1 MTIKPKLIYK
11 LFIAVMLTQS
21 ITANA
26 GSPVKTLKKVGALL
40 DTLSVKG
47 VDRNY
52 IDAPKEPWQIIV
64 KGNINQSDLKM
75 RATGDIDIVSY
86 EAEPRLKTEP
96 SKYIGLWAGYRG
108 YGLGYTINTGGDKG
122 SYFTVGATGGSYGVN
137 VRVHSFENNRP
148 SFSFSTDFDDLI
160 NEDIDIEEEDVEL
173 EDPIRV
179 HTVIA
184 DAYYLFNGK
193 RFSYAAAYDQSVI
206 QKKSAGSIMAGAMFY
221 YGKIDYATKN
231 NAELIYLM
239 RGLGKVKLWQ
249 GSVGAGYAYN
259 WVPVKGLLVNAMAMP
274 MLTLV
279 NRIKVYAFKTNV
291 EDVLNQYEDD
301 EYPSDEEL
309 LAQYVIT
316 PLARKSYNSGI
327 AVNFDA
333 RISVTYNFGRYFVN
347 AYGQFNNF
355 RYTHEDNRGR
365 LNDWFVNAAF
375 GVRL

>member
-86 EAEPRLKTEP
+86 KAEPRLKTEP

-274 MLTLV
+274 MSTLV

-291 EDVLNQYEDD
+291 EDVMNQYEDD

-316 PLARKSYNSGI
+316 PLTRKSYNSGI

>member
-1 MTIKPKLIYK
+1 MIIKPKLIYK
-11 LFIAVMLTQS
+11 LFIAVLLTQS

-86 EAEPRLKTEP
+86 KAEPRLKTEP

-291 EDVLNQYEDD
+291 EDVMNQYEDD

-316 PLARKSYNSGI
+316 PLTRKSYNSGI

>member
-11 LFIAVMLTQS
+11 LFIAVLLTQS

-86 EAEPRLKTEP
+86 KAEPRLKTEP

-160 NEDIDIEEEDVEL
+160 NEDIDLEEEDVEL

-291 EDVLNQYEDD
+291 EDVMNQYEDD

>member
-11 LFIAVMLTQS
+11 LFIAVLLTQS

-86 EAEPRLKTEP
+86 KAEPRLKTEP

-160 NEDIDIEEEDVEL
+160 NEDIDLEEEEVEL

-259 WVPVKGLLVNAMAMP
+259 WVPVKGLLINAMAMP

-291 EDVLNQYEDD
+291 EDVMNQYEDD

>member
-11 LFIAVMLTQS
+11 LFIAVLLTQS

-86 EAEPRLKTEP
+86 KAEPRLKTEP

-160 NEDIDIEEEDVEL
+160 NDDIDLEEEEVEL

-291 EDVLNQYEDD
+291 EDVMNQYEDD

-316 PLARKSYNSGI
+316 PLTRKSYNSGI

>member
-11 LFIAVMLTQS
+11 LFIAVLLTQS

-86 EAEPRLKTEP
+86 KAEPRLKTEP

-259 WVPVKGLLVNAMAMP
+259 WVPVKGLLINAMAMP

-291 EDVLNQYEDD
+291 EDVMNQYEDD

-316 PLARKSYNSGI
+316 PLTRKSYNSGI

>member
-11 LFIAVMLTQS
+11 LFIAVLLTQS

-86 EAEPRLKTEP
+86 KAEPRLKTEP

-291 EDVLNQYEDD
+291 EDVMNQYEDD

-316 PLARKSYNSGI
+316 PLTRKSYNSGI

-355 RYTHEDNRGR
+355 RYTHEDNHGR

>member
-11 LFIAVMLTQS
+11 LFIAVLLTQS

-86 EAEPRLKTEP
+86 KAEPRLKTEP

-160 NEDIDIEEEDVEL
+160 NEDIDLEEEEVEL

-291 EDVLNQYEDD
+291 EDVMNQYEDD

>member
-11 LFIAVMLTQS
+11 LFIAVLLTQS

-86 EAEPRLKTEP
+86 KAEPRLKTEP

-291 EDVLNQYEDD
+291 EDVMNQYEDD

-309 LAQYVIT
+309 LAQYEIT

>member
-11 LFIAVMLTQS
+11 LFIAVLLTQS

-86 EAEPRLKTEP
+86 KAEPRLKTEP

-148 SFSFSTDFDDLI
+148 SFRFSTDFDDLI
-160 NEDIDIEEEDVEL
+160 DEDIDLEEEEVEL

-259 WVPVKGLLVNAMAMP
+259 WVPVKGLLINAMAMP

-291 EDVLNQYEDD
+291 EDVMNQYEDD

-355 RYTHEDNRGR
+355 RYTHEDNHGR

>member
-1 MTIKPKLIYK
+1 MTFKPKLIYK

-26 GSPVKTLKKVGALL
+26 GSPIKTLKKVGALL

-86 EAEPRLKTEP
+86 KAEPRLKTEP

-122 SYFTVGATGGSYGVN
+122 SYFTIGATGGSYGVN

-221 YGKIDYATKN
+221 YGKIDFATKN

-259 WVPVKGLLVNAMAMP
+259 WVPVKGLLINAMAMP

-291 EDVLNQYEDD
+291 EDVMNQYEDD

>member
-11 LFIAVMLTQS
+11 LFIAVLLTQS

-160 NEDIDIEEEDVEL
+160 NEDIDLEEEEVEL

-291 EDVLNQYEDD
+291 EDVMNQYEDD

>member
-11 LFIAVMLTQS
+11 LFIAVLLTQS

-86 EAEPRLKTEP
+86 KAEPRLKTEP

-291 EDVLNQYEDD
+291 EDVMNQYEDD

-309 LAQYVIT
+309 LAQYEIT
-316 PLARKSYNSGI
+316 PLTRKSYNSGI

>member
-11 LFIAVMLTQS
+11 LFIAVLLTQS

-86 EAEPRLKTEP
+86 KAEPRLKTEP

-160 NEDIDIEEEDVEL
+160 NDDIDLEEEEVEL

-291 EDVLNQYEDD
+291 EDVMNQYEDD

-309 LAQYVIT
+309 LAQCVIT

>member
-11 LFIAVMLTQS
+11 LFIAVLLTQS

-86 EAEPRLKTEP
+86 KAEPRLKTEP

-148 SFSFSTDFDDLI
+148 SFRFSTDFDDLI
-160 NEDIDIEEEDVEL
+160 NEDIDLEEEEVEL

-259 WVPVKGLLVNAMAMP
+259 WVPVKGLLINAMAMP

-291 EDVLNQYEDD
+291 EDVMNQYEDD

>member
-316 PLARKSYNSGI
+316 PLTRKSYNSGI

>member
-86 EAEPRLKTEP
+86 KAEPRLKTEP

-259 WVPVKGLLVNAMAMP
+259 WVPVKGLLINAMAMP

-291 EDVLNQYEDD
+291 EDVMNQYEDD

-316 PLARKSYNSGI
+316 PLTRKSYNSGI

-333 RISVTYNFGRYFVN
+333 RISVTYNFGSYFVN

>member
-75 RATGDIDIVSY
+75 R
-86 EAEPRLKTEP
+86 TEP

-193 RFSYAAAYDQSVI
+193 RFSYAAAYDQ
-206 QKKSAGSIMAGAMFY
+206 
-221 YGKIDYATKN
+221 
-231 NAELIYLM
+231 
-239 RGLGKVKLWQ
+239 
-249 GSVGAGYAYN
+249 
-259 WVPVKGLLVNAMAMP
+259 
-274 MLTLV
+274 
-279 NRIKVYAFKTNV
+279 
-291 EDVLNQYEDD
+291 
-301 EYPSDEEL
+301 
-309 LAQYVIT
+309 
-316 PLARKSYNSGI
+316 
-327 AVNFDA
+327 
-333 RISVTYNFGRYFVN
+333 
-347 AYGQFNNF
+347 
-355 RYTHEDNRGR
+355 
-365 LNDWFVNAAF
+365 
-375 GVRL
+375 

>member
-291 EDVLNQYEDD
+291 EDVMNQYEDD

-316 PLARKSYNSGI
+316 PLTRKSYNSGI

>member
-1 MTIKPKLIYK
+1 MTFKPKLIYK

-86 EAEPRLKTEP
+86 KAEPRLKTEP

-160 NEDIDIEEEDVEL
+160 NEDIDIEEEEVEL

-259 WVPVKGLLVNAMAMP
+259 WVPVKGLLINAMAMP

-291 EDVLNQYEDD
+291 EDVMNQYEDD

-316 PLARKSYNSGI
+316 PLTRKSYNSGI

>member
-11 LFIAVMLTQS
+11 LFIAVLLTQS

-160 NEDIDIEEEDVEL
+160 NEDIDLEEEEVEL

-291 EDVLNQYEDD
+291 EDVMNQYEDD

-316 PLARKSYNSGI
+316 PLTRKSYNSGI

>member
-11 LFIAVMLTQS
+11 LFIAVLLTQS

-86 EAEPRLKTEP
+86 KAEPRLKTEP

-148 SFSFSTDFDDLI
+148 SFRFSTDFDDLI
-160 NEDIDIEEEDVEL
+160 NEDIDLEEEEVEL

-291 EDVLNQYEDD
+291 EDVMNQYEDD

-355 RYTHEDNRGR
+355 RYTHEDNHGR

>member
-11 LFIAVMLTQS
+11 LFIAVLLTQS
-21 ITANA
+21 ITASA

-86 EAEPRLKTEP
+86 KAEPRLKTEP

-259 WVPVKGLLVNAMAMP
+259 WVPVKGLLINAMAMP

-291 EDVLNQYEDD
+291 EDVMNQYEDD

-316 PLARKSYNSGI
+316 PLTRKSYNSGI

>member
-86 EAEPRLKTEP
+86 KAEPRLKTEP

-160 NEDIDIEEEDVEL
+160 NEDIDLEEEEVEL

-291 EDVLNQYEDD
+291 EDVMNQYEDD

-316 PLARKSYNSGI
+316 PLTRKSYNSGI

>member
-86 EAEPRLKTEP
+86 KAEPRLKTEP

-160 NEDIDIEEEDVEL
+160 NEDIDLEEEEVEL

-259 WVPVKGLLVNAMAMP
+259 WVPVKGLLINAMAMP

-291 EDVLNQYEDD
+291 EDVMNQYEDD

-316 PLARKSYNSGI
+316 PLTRKSYNSGI

>member
-86 EAEPRLKTEP
+86 KAEPRLKTEP

-160 NEDIDIEEEDVEL
+160 NEDIDLEEEEVEL

-291 EDVLNQYEDD
+291 EDVMNQYEDD

>member
-11 LFIAVMLTQS
+11 LFIAVLLTQS

-86 EAEPRLKTEP
+86 KAEPRLKTEP

-122 SYFTVGATGGSYGVN
+122 SYFTIGATGGSYGVN

-160 NEDIDIEEEDVEL
+160 NEDIDIEEEEVEL

-291 EDVLNQYEDD
+291 EDVMNQYEDD

-309 LAQYVIT
+309 LAQYEIT
-316 PLARKSYNSGI
+316 PLTRKSYNSGI

>member
-86 EAEPRLKTEP
+86 KAEPRLKTEP

-160 NEDIDIEEEDVEL
+160 NEDIDIEEEEVEL

-291 EDVLNQYEDD
+291 EDVMNQYEDD

-316 PLARKSYNSGI
+316 PLTRKSYNSGI

>member
-11 LFIAVMLTQS
+11 LFIAVLLTQS

-86 EAEPRLKTEP
+86 KAEPRLKTEP

-160 NEDIDIEEEDVEL
+160 NEDIDLEEEEVEL

-259 WVPVKGLLVNAMAMP
+259 WVPVKGLLINAMAMP

-279 NRIKVYAFKTNV
+279 NRIRVYAFKTNV

>member
-11 LFIAVMLTQS
+11 LFIAVLLTQS

-86 EAEPRLKTEP
+86 KAEPRLKTEP

-291 EDVLNQYEDD
+291 EDVMNQYEDD

-316 PLARKSYNSGI
+316 PLTRKSYNSGI

>member
-86 EAEPRLKTEP
+86 KAEPRLKTEP

-291 EDVLNQYEDD
+291 EDVMNQYEDD

-316 PLARKSYNSGI
+316 PLTRKSYNSGI

>member
-11 LFIAVMLTQS
+11 LFIAVLLTQS

-26 GSPVKTLKKVGALL
+26 GYPVKTLKKVGALL

-52 IDAPKEPWQIIV
+52 IDAPREPWQIIV

-86 EAEPRLKTEP
+86 KAEPRLKTEP

-291 EDVLNQYEDD
+291 EDVMNQYEDD

-316 PLARKSYNSGI
+316 PLTRKSYNSGI

>member
-86 EAEPRLKTEP
+86 KAEPRLKTEP

-160 NEDIDIEEEDVEL
+160 NEDIDLEEEDVEL

-291 EDVLNQYEDD
+291 EDVMNQYEDD

-309 LAQYVIT
+309 LAQYEIT

>member
-11 LFIAVMLTQS
+11 LFIAVLLTQS

-86 EAEPRLKTEP
+86 KAEPRLKTEP

-160 NEDIDIEEEDVEL
+160 NEDIDLEEEDVEL

-249 GSVGAGYAYN
+249 GSIGAGYAYN

-291 EDVLNQYEDD
+291 EDVMNQYEDD

-309 LAQYVIT
+309 LAQYEIT
-316 PLARKSYNSGI
+316 PLTRKSYNSGI

>member
-11 LFIAVMLTQS
+11 LFIAVLLTQS

-86 EAEPRLKTEP
+86 KAEPRLKTEP

-122 SYFTVGATGGSYGVN
+122 SYFTIGATGGSYGVN

-291 EDVLNQYEDD
+291 EDVMNQYEDD

>member
-11 LFIAVMLTQS
+11 LFIAVLLTQS

-86 EAEPRLKTEP
+86 KAEPRLKTEP

-122 SYFTVGATGGSYGVN
+122 SYFTVGSTGGSYGVN

-291 EDVLNQYEDD
+291 EDVMNQYEDD

-316 PLARKSYNSGI
+316 PLTRKSYNSGI

>member
-26 GSPVKTLKKVGALL
+26 GSPIKTLKKVGALL

-86 EAEPRLKTEP
+86 KAEPRLKTEP

-122 SYFTVGATGGSYGVN
+122 SYFTIGATGGSYGVN

-221 YGKIDYATKN
+221 YGKIDFATKN

-259 WVPVKGLLVNAMAMP
+259 WVPVKGLLINAMAMP

>member
-86 EAEPRLKTEP
+86 KAEPRLKTEP

-309 LAQYVIT
+309 LAQYEIT
-316 PLARKSYNSGI
+316 PLTRKSYNSGI

>member
-11 LFIAVMLTQS
+11 LFIAVLLTQS

-26 GSPVKTLKKVGALL
+26 DSPVKTLKKVGALL

-86 EAEPRLKTEP
+86 KAEPRLKTEP

-291 EDVLNQYEDD
+291 EDVMNQYEDD

-316 PLARKSYNSGI
+316 PLTRKSYNSGI